1 MELQRDKTCVSALG
15 EWAGGGGPIHCF
27 EGLEEGLSAFSTV
40 GSESLGQS
48 QGD

>member
-1 MELQRDKTCVSALG
+1 MELQRDKTCVSALE
-15 EWAGGGGPIHCF
+15 EWAGGGPILCF